1 MATNDVVILKAFE
14 LNPEL
19 DINKLESTY
28 KEIFKTVGLI
38 VSEGKKPGVV
48 ITGLVSF
55 EFSRWKLKAKAI
67 KLIELLL
74 EEDMIKLNRNF
85 YIETLDEAREMITKT
100 IAMYKMRKLYD
111 NQNILSK
118 QRKSK

>member
-1 MATNDVVILKAFE
+1 MATNDPVILKASE
-14 LNPEL
+14 LNCEL
-19 DINKLESTY
+19 DLDKLESTY
-28 KEIFKTVGLI
+28 KEIFKTVGII
-38 VSEGKKPGVV
+38 VAEGKKPGVV

-67 KLIELLL
+67 KLTELLL
-74 EEDMIKLNRNF
+74 EEDIIKLKRNF